1 MSNIILNVS
10 DFDENM
16 RIDRYLAAE
25 NDKLSRS
32 YIQKL
37 IKCGNLKVNG
47 VPKKA
52 NYEVRCGD
60 CICFDIP
67 DQTELFNIL
76 PENIDLHVIYEDPDI
91 IVINKPKGMVVHP
104 SSGHYTGT
112 VVNGLLFHCQDL
124 SGINGIL
131 RPGIVHRIDKDTS
144 GVIVCAKSDTSHKN
158 LAEQF
163 KEHSINRI
171 YEAIVVGNFKDES
184 GTISFPIGR
193 KTNDRKLM
201 GYNPK
206 GKPATTHYK
215 VIKNYKNYAHVECQ
229 LETGRTHQ
237 IRVHLTSIN
246 HPLVGDSIYGGK
258 RTEYKL
264 GNENI
269 IGQTLHAK
277 LLGFNHPITGEYME
291 FTAPRPLYFEK
302 MLEKLKN
309 KTNYVS

>member
-1 MSNIILNVS
+1 MSEVIYRVS
-10 DFDENM
+10 DFDDNI
-16 RIDRYLAAE
+16 RIDRFLALQNAHF
-25 NDKLSRS
+25 SRS

-52 NYEVRCGD
+52 NYEVKEHD
-60 CICFDIP
+60 TICLEIP
-67 DQTELFNIL
+67 EPLELFEIV
-76 PENIDLHVIYEDPDI
+76 PENLELEILYEDHEI
-91 IVINKPKGMVVHP
+91 IVINKKRGMVVHP
-104 SSGHYTGT
+104 SSGHYSNT
-112 VVNGLLFHCQDL
+112 VVNGLLYHCKDL

-144 GVIVCAKSDTSHKN
+144 GVIVCAKTDTSHFK

-171 YEAIVVGNFKDES
+171 YEAIVVGTFKDDS

-193 KTNDRKLM
+193 KQNDRKMM
-201 GYNPK
+201 GFNPK

-215 VIKNYKNYAHVECQ
+215 VIKNYKNYAHIECK

-246 HPLVGDSIYGGK
+246 HPLVGDPVYGGK

-264 GNENI
+264 GSENVL
-269 IGQTLHAK
+269 GQALHAK
-277 LLGFNHPITGEYME
+277 ILGFKHPTTGEYME
-291 FTAPRPLYFEK
+291 FSAPRPLYFDQI
-302 MLEKLKN
+302 LEKLEN
-309 KTNYVS
+309 TSN